1 MALARLTSGA
11 VLEGFTLGA
20 LLHKGG
26 MAHLWEVT
34 HPDIAGPLLMKVPKL
49 GEGEDPAAIVS
60 FEMEQM
66 ILPRLSG
73 LHVPKVHA
81 VGDFARQPFI
91 VVERIMGD
99 TLLPRLKELP
109 LTVPEIARI
118 GAKVATALDSL
129 HRQNV
134 IHLDLKP
141 SNIMVRPEADGRGGE
156 AVMIDFGLSHHT
168 GLPDLMAEEFRLPY
182 GTAPYMAP
190 EQVLGVRNYRRSD
203 IFALGVMMYFFA
215 TAVRPFGDPQ
225 TLKGLKERL
234 WRDPLPPRKWR
245 GDIPAWFQEI
255 VLRCLEV
262 NPDARYPTAAQ
273 LAFDLRNP
281 EQVEMTGRGDRLKQD
296 GWLTAQRRKHNPD
309 TYAPARKL
317 ATQSRI
323 AAAPIVAVAV
333 DLSDSSTDLSVA
345 LRDRLANV
353 LVNTPS
359 ARVACVNVLK
369 QNRIS
374 QDTSV
379 DDGGENKHVKRLVAL
394 KHWAKPLGLPEGRIT
409 FHVLEA
415 INPGD
420 AILEYANTNHVDHI
434 VMGARQES
442 TRRTILGS
450 VSGQVAAHAPC
461 TVTVVRQRNWPT
473 ADGQDTA
480 AAGGRA
486 PRKAASEPYTGVA

>member
-1 MALARLTSGA
+1 MANARLVPGD
-11 VLEGFTLGA
+11 VLDGFTLET

-26 MAHLWEVT
+26 MAHLWQVR
-34 HPDIAGPLLMKVPKL
+34 HPGFDVPMLMKVPKL
-49 GEGEDPAAIVS
+49 SEGEDPAAIVS

-66 ILPRLSG
+66 ILPRLTG
-73 LHVPKVHA
+73 PHVPKVLA
-81 VGDFARQPFI
+81 VGDFAKQPFI

-99 TLLPRLKELP
+99 TLLPRLKQLP
-109 LTVPEIARI
+109 LEATEIARI
-118 GAKVATALDSL
+118 GAQIATALDSL

-134 IHLDLKP
+134 IHLDIKP
-141 SNIMVRPEADGRGGE
+141 SNIMFRPEVDGRGGE
-156 AVMIDFGLSHHT
+156 AVLIDFGLSHHT

-203 IFALGVMMYFFA
+203 IFALGVLMYFFA

-245 GDIPAWFQEI
+245 PDIPPWFQEI
-255 VLRCLEV
+255 VLKCLEV
-262 NPDARYPTAAQ
+262 DPDKRIPTAAQ

-281 EQVEMTGRGDRLKQD
+281 DQVQLTARAERLTQD
-296 GWLTAQRRKHNPD
+296 GWLAVMKRKHNPD
-309 TYAPARKL
+309 TFAPAKKL

-323 AAAPIVAVAV
+323 ASSPIVAVAV
-333 DLSDSSTDLSVA
+333 DVSENNAELAVA
-345 LRDRLANV
+345 LRDKLASVLAN
-353 LVNTPS
+353 TPA

-369 QNRIS
+369 QNRLA
-374 QDTSV
+374 QDV
-379 DDGGENKHVKRLVAL
+379 AIDEGGQNKHVKRLVSL

-415 INPGD
+415 INPAD
-420 AILEYANTNHVDHI
+420 AILEYANVNHVDHI

-442 TRRTILGS
+442 TRRNILGS

-473 ADGQDTA
+473 AAD
-480 AAGGRA
+480 A
-486 PRKAASEPYTGVA
+486 PA